1 MNEFT
6 DEKEQAFVSSGGTS
20 GIQPAWE
27 PEEIA
32 DGIDRMI
39 EEGGKD
45 CSEQL
50 SLKDRGSR
58 GRDPSLNRPLV

>member
-1 MNEFT
+1 MKETSTGEN
-6 DEKEQAFVSSGGTS
+6 EQAFVSGCGIS

-39 EEGGKD
+39 KEGGKD
-45 CSEQL
+45 CF
-50 SLKDRGSR
+50 
-58 GRDPSLNRPLV
+58 